1 MPKPRL
7 TTIANYFK
15 DVKSIRCLK
24 NNILVDVT
32 KTMNYKYNIED
43 NSYTSVSGSVTF
55 WKDGVYAE
63 IVSMIKKCKCKS
75 CKCNDK
81 KTIQ

>member
-1 MPKPRL
+1 MRKPRL

-15 DVKSIRCLK
+15 DVKSIRCMK

-32 KTMNYKYNIED
+32 KTMNYRYNKED
-43 NSYTSVSGSVTF
+43 NSYTSISGSVMF

-63 IVSMIKKCKCKS
+63 IGSMIKKCNKCK
-75 CKCNDK
+75 KCNCNEK
-81 KTIQ
+81 K